1 MKSVIVCGMR
11 CRISRQRADP
21 LLGYYGAPTPFT
33 EETTGA
39 LDNIDTLTVLLNI
52 IVLFNI

>member
-33 EETTGA
+33 EETTAA
-39 LDNIDTLTVLLNI
+39 LHNIDTLTVLLNI